1 MRKTRNLKRIHSSDS
16 HPESGGA
23 KFVLEKSIL
32 GGAGWWSKTGWDF
45 FYLGGAQICGW
56 GFSIF
61 GHKNIFAGTIFFSL
75 TSFQIL
81 KKKHPI
87 FNFPHF
93 SKFHFFF
100 SFSVLLGV
108 SYGFGIFNMG
118 GANSFSK
125 LGGEFSIWVG
135 HDFLGGAL
143 NPGPNYVI

>member
-1 MRKTRNLKRIHSSDS
+1 M
-16 HPESGGA
+16 
-23 KFVLEKSIL
+23 

-93 SKFHFFF
+93 SKFQFF
-100 SFSVLLGV
+100 SVFQFSW
-108 SYGFGIFNMG
+108 GIFQL
-118 GANSFSK
+118 SFQ
-125 LGGEFSIWVG
+125 FSTLYCLINKVQRFNFREKKTEDAWTTLEAYPIKQCQFVSSAG
-135 HDFLGGAL
+135 RSLVQ
-143 NPGPNYVI
+143 PNRV

>member
-1 MRKTRNLKRIHSSDS
+1 MGTLHSSDP

-87 FNFPHF
+87 LNFPF
-93 SKFHFFF
+93 TFPSFF
-100 SFSVLLGV
+100 SFSILLG
-108 SYGFGIFNMG
+108 Y
-118 GANSFSK
+118 
-125 LGGEFSIWVG
+125 FSIFISIFYFVLSYQQG
-135 HDFLGGAL
+135 TVSSLGLDRCSLAIVKPLLRADFESKD
-143 NPGPNYVI
+143 